1 MRIAM
6 LFFFTRK
13 ICLSNLLRKIVMKN
27 VRIWIKSSLLL
38 VAILAVVFVMAG
50 SGAANSGIA
59 SVGKLWTEKSAVT
72 SSKISPMGGTLFRNL
87 AEQLSPAVVN
97 VRSLKKVT
105 RMYGDFPFAP
115 PFGIPPQMRPHG
127 MNPRSPDKFRQRGEG
142 SGFIIHEDG
151 YILTNAHVVEGS
163 DSVQIASSSGGLF
176 KGKLV
181 GLDRVA
187 DLALIKIDAPVP
199 LPVLP
204 LGKSADM
211 KPGDWVMAIG
221 SPFGLDLTVTV
232 GIVSAKGR
240 SLGAT
245 PYDDFIQTDTPINPG
260 NSGGP
265 LINTQG
271 EVVGIN
277 TAVLQMG
284 QGLGFSLPI
293 DLAKKLV
300 PQLKANGKVTRS
312 WLGVSVQDITL
323 ANKESLNLMVDR
335 GSLVREVVAD
345 SPAYKAGLKK
355 NDVIVEFDGQAISSS
370 RKLPKEVVYAPA
382 GEKVSLTLVRGGET
396 LSINVILEPF
406 PDQVM
411 S

>member
-1 MRIAM
+1 
-6 LFFFTRK
+6 
-13 ICLSNLLRKIVMKN
+13 MKN
-27 VRIWIKSSLLL
+27 VRIWIKGGLLF
-38 VAILAVVFVMAG
+38 VAILATVFVMTG
-50 SGAANSGIA
+50 SGTASSSVASSGIA
-59 SVGKLWTEKSAVT
+59 SSGSAIAGKLWTEKSAVT
-72 SSKISPMGGTLFRNL
+72 GSEVSPVGGTLFRNL
-87 AEQLSPAVVN
+87 ADTLSPAVVN
-97 VRSLKKVT
+97 VRSMKKVS
-105 RMYGDFPFAP
+105 RRYGDFPFGSQ
-115 PFGIPPQMRPHG
+115 FGFPPQMRPHNRKPHG
-127 MNPRSPDKFRQRGEG
+127 SKEFRQRGEG
-142 SGFIIHEDG
+142 SGFIIHKDG

-163 DSVQIASSSGGLF
+163 DSVQIALSSGGLF

-181 GLDRVA
+181 GMDHVA
-187 DLALIKIDAPVP
+187 DLALIKIEAPAP

-204 LGKSADM
+204 LGKSGDM

-277 TAVLQMG
+277 TAILQMG

-300 PQLKANGKVTRS
+300 PQLKADGKVTRS

-323 ANKESLNLMVDR
+323 ANKESLSLTVDR

-345 SPAYKAGLKK
+345 SPAFKAGLKK
-355 NDVIVEFDGQAISSS
+355 NDVIIEFDGHAINSS

-382 GEKVSLTLVRGGET
+382 GEKVSLKLVRGGESLT
-396 LSINVILEPF
+396 LDVILEPF
-406 PDQVM
+406 PEPVM

>member
-38 VAILAVVFVMAG
+38 VAILAVVFVMAS

-72 SSKISPMGGTLFRNL
+72 SSKISPMGGALFRNL

-127 MNPRSPDKFRQRGEG
+127 MNPKGPGKFRQRGEG

-323 ANKESLNLMVDR
+323 ANKESLNLTVDR

-406 PDQVM
+406 PEQVM

>member
-1 MRIAM
+1 
-6 LFFFTRK
+6 
-13 ICLSNLLRKIVMKN
+13 MKN
-27 VRIWIKSSLLL
+27 VRIWIKGGLLF
-38 VAILAVVFVMAG
+38 VAILAAVFVMT
-50 SGAANSGIA
+50 GAGIA
-59 SVGKLWTEKSAVT
+59 SVEKLWTEKSAVT

-105 RMYGDFPFAP
+105 RMYGDFPFAS

-163 DSVQIASSSGGLF
+163 DSVQIALSSGGLF

-323 ANKESLNLMVDR
+323 QTKESLGLTVSR
-335 GSLVREVVAD
+335 GSLVQEVVAD
-345 SPAYKAGLKK
+345 SPAFNAGVQR
-355 NDVIVEFDGQAISSS
+355 NDIIVEFDGHPIKNSG
-370 RKLPKEVVYAPA
+370 KLPKLVVYSPTR
-382 GEKVSLTLVRGGET
+382 KKIPFKLVRGDKT
-396 LSINVILEPF
+396 LSLEVVLEPF
-406 PDQVM
+406 PQSM
-411 S
+411 RS

>member
-1 MRIAM
+1 
-6 LFFFTRK
+6 
-13 ICLSNLLRKIVMKN
+13 MKN

-115 PFGIPPQMRPHG
+115 PFRIPPQMRPHG
-127 MNPRSPDKFRQRGEG
+127 MNPKGPGKFRQRGEG

-163 DSVQIASSSGGLF
+163 DSVQIALSSGGLF

-284 QGLGFSLPI
+284 QGLSFSLPI

-323 ANKESLNLMVDR
+323 ANKESLNLTVDR

-382 GEKVSLTLVRGGET
+382 GEKISLTLVRGGET

-406 PDQVM
+406 PEQVM

>member
-1 MRIAM
+1 
-6 LFFFTRK
+6 
-13 ICLSNLLRKIVMKN
+13 MKN

-50 SGAANSGIA
+50 PGAAN
-59 SVGKLWTEKSAVT
+59 VGKLWTEKSVATT
-72 SSKISPMGGTLFRNL
+72 SEISPAGGTLFRNL

-97 VRSLKKVT
+97 VRSMKKVT
-105 RMYGDFPFAP
+105 PMNGRFPFGFQNRAP
-115 PFGIPPQMRPHG
+115 LP
-127 MNPRSPDKFRQRGEG
+127 MNPFTGKPNRGHEFRQRGEG
-142 SGFIIHEDG
+142 SGFIIHKDG

-163 DSVQIASSSGGLF
+163 DSVQIALSSGGLF
-176 KGKLV
+176 KGRLI
-181 GLDRVA
+181 GMDRVA
-187 DLALIKIDAPVP
+187 DLALIKIDAPDP

-204 LGKSADM
+204 LGKSENL

-277 TAVLQMG
+277 TAILQMG

-300 PQLKANGKVTRS
+300 PQLKADGKVTRS

-323 ANKESLNLMVDR
+323 ANKESLKLTVDR

-355 NDVIVEFDGQAISSS
+355 NDVIVEFDGLAINNS
-370 RKLPKEVVYAPA
+370 RKLPKEVVYTRA
-382 GEKVSLTLVRGGET
+382 GEEVSLKLVRGGET
-396 LSINVILEPF
+396 LTLDVILEPF
-406 PDQVM
+406 PEQRM